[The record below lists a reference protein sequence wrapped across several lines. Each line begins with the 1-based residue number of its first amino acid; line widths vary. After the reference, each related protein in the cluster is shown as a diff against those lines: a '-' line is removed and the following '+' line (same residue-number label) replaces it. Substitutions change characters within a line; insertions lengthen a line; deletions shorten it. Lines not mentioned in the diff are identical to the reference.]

1 MARKPELEP
10 AWLIGLLVAWGRRER
25 GNTGLGYPT
34 ICVMLKD
41 GIRGQRRSYEPT
53 GYGTAEVVAVGE
65 AVNALRLM
73 RKLAVMRY
81 VRPWMCLAID
91 AEMGRTYDTD
101 TWLYHLKGALVE
113 LTETMEPK
121 RKRHAE
127 SENA

>member
-1 MARKPELEP
+1 
-10 AWLIGLLVAWGRRER
+10 
-25 GNTGLGYPT
+25 
-34 ICVMLKD
+34 
-41 GIRGQRRSYEPT
+41 
-53 GYGTAEVVAVGE
+53 
-65 AVNALRLM
+65 
-73 RKLAVMRY
+73 VMRY